1 MLYLGCMNLR
11 LLTLVCSA
19 IACSVVSSGQTN
31 PHHSQVVAIN
41 GPTVVA
47 FFSPDHSASARS
59 KADGDEAFSDFQLYA
74 EQARKLLAERGIDFE
89 RIYAGSF
96 RLKSGNSLTTFDV
109 RRYGVGY
116 YLIAPGKKPQILRG
130 VMTDSDLLAE
140 AGKYFSL
147 VKK

>member
-31 PHHSQVVAIN
+31 PHHSQ
-41 GPTVVA
+41 VVA

-89 RIYAGSF
+89 RIYASSF

-109 RRYGVGY
+109 CRYGVGY

-140 AGKYFSL
+140 AGKYFLS
-147 VKK
+147 